1 MTRRGFADRLSRLE
15 QSAAGPLPAHIRRW
29 LGESLTEAEN
39 AQADVEWQ
47 RIQSGSPIDLSR
59 QSAEARHWLS
69 EREMMA

>member
-1 MTRRGFADRLSRLE
+1 MTSINVRLTRLE

-39 AQADVEWQ
+39 AQANAEWQ
-47 RIQSGSPIDLSR
+47 RIQAGAPIDLSR

-69 EREMMA
+69 ERGMIA

>member
-15 QSAAGPLPAHIRRW
+15 QSAVGPLPAHIRRW
-29 LGESLTEAEN
+29 LGESLTDAEN

-47 RIQSGSPIDLSR
+47 CIQSEPPIDLSR

-69 EREMMA
+69 ERGMIA

>member
-1 MTRRGFADRLSRLE
+1 MPSINIRLVRLE
-15 QSAAGPLPAHIRRW
+15 QSATGPLPAHIRRW

-47 RIQSGSPIDLSR
+47 RIRSEPPVNLSR

-69 EREMMA
+69 ERGMIA